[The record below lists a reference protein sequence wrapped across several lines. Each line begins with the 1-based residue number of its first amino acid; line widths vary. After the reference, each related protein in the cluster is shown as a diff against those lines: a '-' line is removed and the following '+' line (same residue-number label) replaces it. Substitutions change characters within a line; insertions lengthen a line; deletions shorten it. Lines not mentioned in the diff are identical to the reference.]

1 MPGKL
6 SSVLREGGFSR
17 VEESEIEAV
26 AWWGS
31 VDECAYWISE
41 TLWLMVGMRDGVG
54 CWGDGAGQVGKEGL
68 REGLRGVLE
77 KGVLRGDGGEGEG
90 GNGDAGSKVVVRGE
104 GGRVGIRMV
113 AFAGLGWK

>member
-6 SSVLREGGFSR
+6 SSVLREGGFDR
-17 VEESEIEAV
+17 VEESELRAI

-31 VDECAYWISE
+31 VDECAYWMTE
-41 TLWLMVGMRDGVG
+41 TLWLMVGMREGKG
-54 CWGDGAGQVGKEGL
+54 LWGDGEGKVGKEGM
-68 REGLRGVLE
+68 RVGLRGVLE
-77 KGVLRGDGGEGEG
+77 RRMGDGEGEG
-90 GNGDAGSKVVVRGE
+90 EEGDEGVVVRGD